1 MKTTER
7 ILFKKGNINIY
18 DYVSKDY
25 KRPVFTG
32 IYHKNGEVVASDTH
46 IALVL
51 KNCTYNAKFEG
62 KVISKSGKE
71 IGGRFPNFNSV
82 KPINN
87 TEIIQIDRDNFNNAI
102 KADKAKKK
110 LLTAKDKKAY
120 KAFYKIN
127 GIYLDLYQME
137 KFINA
142 MDYLET
148 DKIQI
153 NPTDKKRPI
162 LSETSKGWTILM
174 PFLNV
179 EDNETENIYNA

>member
-1 MKTTER
+1 MLTIELKA
-7 ILFKKGNINIY
+7 KKGNINSY
-18 DYVSKDY
+18 DYVGKDY
-25 KRPVFTG
+25 KRPIFTG
-32 IYHKNGEVVASDTH
+32 VYHKNGEVVASDTH
-46 IALVL
+46 IALIL
-51 KNCTYNAKFEG
+51 KNYAYDAKFEG
-62 KVISKSGKE
+62 KVISKFGKE
-71 IGGRFPNFNSV
+71 IGGRYPNLNSV

-102 KADKAKKK
+102 KADRAKKK
-110 LLTAKDKKAY
+110 LLTAKAKKAH

-142 MDYLET
+142 MDYLDT

-153 NPTDKKRPI
+153 NPTDKTRPI
-162 LSETSKGWTILM
+162 FAETAKGWTILM

-179 EDNETENIYNA
+179 EDNEINNIYNA